1 MDAGVANTYG
11 RAALRVTERANA
23 ASALSA
29 DPKFRKYTQQVD
41 KCLSTF
47 ESVHEWAD
55 FISFLTKLLK
65 TLQSFTQFK
74 EIPRKLLVG
83 KRLAQCLNPALPT
96 GVHQRALDVY
106 SHVLSVL
113 GPDGLQRDLQI
124 WSSGLFPF
132 FAYSATSVRPT
143 LLNIYDKYYLPLQ
156 AALRPV
162 MKAFILALLPGL
174 EEENGEFFEK
184 VLTILDQLSSTVS
197 QAFFLQNIWLVL
209 LTSPTSRGS
218 AINYLSRRFP
228 KLAEQ
233 ADITPIIGRDVGLM
247 IRAFATALEDDD
259 ILVRRGVLELL
270 VQSFRLDSKAFTL
283 AQPEDQELLMRA
295 ASGVVLRRDLSLNR
309 RLYTWLLGPAEDSE
323 AQVEYLKKHSL
334 NLLQRTLLNEMLLDQ
349 SDVPDTRPYKIFIS
363 LLDKWELGT
372 PLTKVLIVDSMKAV
386 KQRARQSG
394 AEAGVDLLMSVNTL
408 YEAIDPI
415 ALWRPLFAG
424 IFDALTSHSA
434 DNEAIQMSRFVLNSF
449 RAHDEEV
456 ARFHLP
462 LIFMSLAELLRMTLA
477 DGSANFES
485 SIAVPQC
492 LLLMQDIFTHI
503 SSSSLARAIEGT
515 IEGAGEMPAHSGPL
529 VRAMAVYGLERKV
542 PMDVLD
548 RHSAGVPFVEAFKD
562 LSSISSTCA
571 ERLASPQDTSK
582 TTADCLEV
590 VTSLCKGMVKR
601 IEERAKDV
609 IAVSWDPKSWLRSMM
624 LTLNQDLKFSI
635 VDEVIS
641 SAVAFSQAKHM
652 APRPAIDN
660 RAVLS
665 KMVTIL
671 LHYLRPQ
678 YVPYHFRAVQLIWA
692 LEFGTCHHHLESIL
706 ANSLTEFEHGQRL
719 EAFEAFGVLWR
730 LTDDSLLPGVRFKI
744 PVMILLD
751 SLRSDDVN
759 LRRVGETW
767 MRCCLKS
774 YLRVVDPILY
784 DLADPTIR
792 RVAQT
797 LEFNGRD
804 VRGFLYERPFDL
816 HRVHHLMIT
825 LLSVAR
831 FGGQGFTRMIR
842 TTALRK
848 AAQPGLLA
856 RAEAANLAHDSASY
870 MDVLL
875 EILIRIIQSE
885 PSSSLVPTMT
895 PDNTQLQGTA
905 LDLLQTLVSRGDAD
919 LLTLENAEAAII
931 SKLYASIHTD
941 HLDLQNK
948 LLHVLHSII
957 VTSSE
962 ARMQRMR
969 RASEPSQS
977 EDSGSLD
984 SRRNGVIAPKVNPL
998 LVQTLVDGVS
1008 RNSKRP
1014 LLQHWIDFIL
1024 MTVPQS
1030 HTSPSLLVFPLS
1042 DCICRQLRSG
1052 LEDLVHASNAI
1063 NDDQLQSNTTDA
1075 EFVALLNALERLV
1088 LIGLTKSE
1096 TEPSEDDGAP
1106 QEKANVEPAG
1116 LLGLVS
1122 NVFSPEAPTLQE
1134 EQLTTRS
1141 PNYRCL
1147 EEAVHILYSTWILTS
1162 AASINQSETA
1172 ISESYTLIFSRVR
1185 TRCKKVLERL
1195 FRVQSGEVLEC
1206 LIECSRRS
1214 DDIIDAVTKANA
1226 TYEIVDILSASAQ
1239 TVVHMLCESIS
1250 HRVLTSPER
1259 SRRLAVNTKLSESDV
1274 YAFLEDY
1281 LARLEGPIALQVWT
1295 RYLALA
1301 KEICSNVHLYKR
1313 QIFPT
1318 LKCYTIL
1325 AEKITQTTAIE
1336 DRRMRKEL
1344 QDIFTKLADP
1354 CILIAGRAFESNN
1367 WIRRGTKDSLGA
1379 SDRAVTP
1386 LARVASEVA
1395 LNEKPDSPVVLVD
1408 DSPKLL
1414 PGPDLIDQVSPPDW
1428 KYCVLLQSDDPI
1440 PKINSFLATKLLP
1453 DLRRFLLD
1461 PDRVLTLCTNIV
1473 YYVVSPAIR
1482 SKAKTLELDSVI
1494 LNILTEMVKNPAAIK
1509 AWRSSITD
1517 AFNDNRFFN
1526 STPLTGSH
1534 WRPLVRSLMDS
1545 DKAGLVE
1552 LIGRITSVPSAN
1564 IFANKEYE
1572 MLLRSLNLR
1581 RLSYVLFSG
1590 EKNQYMVPLPAIQE
1604 KLVDLLRSGTTA
1616 PVVLSEVY
1624 LCLRV
1629 LLCRL
1634 SSHNMTGLWPVVIT
1648 ELFRVFEQS
1657 MASPP
1662 PDGSDELVVL
1672 LSACKFLDLVLVLQT
1687 EEFQVHQW
1695 MFLTDTVDA
1704 VYRPEAWI
1712 PESIMDQ
1719 LAEIIGD
1726 LPDVRGHKLEG
1737 LQDVEAQM
1745 AYHASLMRSP
1755 GVPANGTLSAPRQ
1768 HSRRPL
1774 LGSVRSVESIKDL
1787 VPFFSY
1793 VSLFSY
1799 ESVYSSVSVS
1809 VLSGA
1814 GGSSNVSAGGT
1825 VDWDAVEKTLM
1836 DEMFDGR

>member
-1 MDAGVANTYG
+1 MDPAVSNVYG
-11 RAALRVTERANA
+11 RAALRVAERANA

-106 SHVLSVL
+106 SQVLSVL
-113 GPDGLQRDLQI
+113 GPDGLQSDLQI

-132 FAYSATSVRPT
+132 FAYSATSVRPI
-143 LLNIYDKYYLPLQ
+143 LLNIYDTYYLPLQ
-156 AALRPV
+156 ASLRPV

-184 VLTILDQLSSTVS
+184 VLSILDRLSSTVS
-197 QAFFLQNIWLVL
+197 QSFFLQNVWLIL

-228 KLAEQ
+228 KLSEQ
-233 ADITPIIGRDVGLM
+233 PDITSIIGRDVGLM
-247 IRAFATALEDDD
+247 IRAFAMTLEDDE

-270 VQSFRLDSKAFTL
+270 VQSFRLDTKAFTL

-309 RLYTWLLGPAEDSE
+309 RLYTWLLGPAEDSG
-323 AQVEYLKKHSL
+323 AQIEYLKKHSL
-334 NLLQRTLLNEMLLDQ
+334 DLLRRTLYNEMLSDQ
-349 SDVPDTRPYKIFIS
+349 SDTPDTRPYKIFIS

-372 PLTKVLIVDSMKAV
+372 PLTEVLIIDSMKIV
-386 KQRARQSG
+386 RNRARQSG
-394 AEAGVDLLMSVNTL
+394 AEASVDLLMSANTL

-415 ALWRPLFAG
+415 ALWKPLFAG
-424 IFDALTSHSA
+424 IFDALDSRSA
-434 DNEAIQMSRFVLNSF
+434 DNEALQLARFVLNSF

-456 ARFHLP
+456 AHFHLP
-462 LIFMSLAELLRMTLA
+462 LVFMSLAELLRAHLA
-477 DGSANFES
+477 NDAIAFEGSS
-485 SIAVPQC
+485 AVPEC
-492 LLLMQDIFTHI
+492 LLLLQDIFTHL
-503 SSSSLARAIEGT
+503 SASSLAKALEKT
-515 IEGAGEMPAHSGPL
+515 IEAAGEVPPGSGPL
-529 VRAMAVYGLERKV
+529 VRAMAVYGLEREVSKSV
-542 PMDVLD
+542 QD
-548 RHSAGVPFVEAFKD
+548 RKSAGIPFVDAFQD
-562 LSSISSTCA
+562 LSSISSICA
-571 ERLASPQDTSK
+571 GRLRSDGATSK
-582 TTADCLEV
+582 RVEDCLEAALF
-590 VTSLCKGMVKR
+590 LCKGMAKR
-601 IEERAKDV
+601 IEERGKDLATV
-609 IAVSWDPKSWLRSMM
+609 QWDPNSWLQEM
-624 LTLNQDLKFSI
+624 LPSLDENLKFSL
-635 VDEVIS
+635 VDAIIS
-641 SAVAFSQAKHM
+641 SSVAFSQAKHM
-652 APRPAIDN
+652 APRLVIDN
-660 RAVLS
+660 RPTLS
-665 KMVTIL
+665 KMANVL

-678 YVPYHFRAVQLIWA
+678 WVPYHVRAVQLIWA
-692 LEFGTCHHHLESIL
+692 LEYSTRHHHVESIL
-706 ANSLTEFEHGQRL
+706 ASSLTEFEHRPRI
-719 EAFEAFGVLWR
+719 EAYEAFGVLWR
-730 LTDDSLLPGVRFKI
+730 LTEDSMLPGARFKI
-744 PVMILLD
+744 PMMILLD

-759 LRRVGETW
+759 VRRVGETW

-774 YLRVVDPILY
+774 YLRVVDPILFE
-784 DLADPTIR
+784 LADPTIR

-797 LEFNGRD
+797 SEFNGRD
-804 VRGFLYERPFDL
+804 VRGFLYERPFDV
-816 HRVHHLMIT
+816 HRFHHLLQT

-842 TTALRK
+842 TTPLRK
-848 AAQPGLLA
+848 SAQPGLLT
-856 RAEAANLAHDSASY
+856 RAEAANVAHDTASY

-875 EILIRIIQSE
+875 EILLRIIQSE
-885 PSSSLVPTMT
+885 PTPSLLPTVNA
-895 PDNTQLQGTA
+895 DNTQLQGTA

-941 HLDLQNK
+941 CLDLQNK

-957 VTSSE
+957 VTSSD
-962 ARMQRMR
+962 ARLQRMR
-969 RASEPSQS
+969 RTSEPSTLT
-977 EDSGSLD
+977 DDGSVMD
-984 SRRNGVIAPKVNPL
+984 GKRNGIAAPKVNPL
-998 LVQTLVDGVS
+998 LVQTLVDGIS
-1008 RNSKRP
+1008 RNAKRP

-1030 HTSPSLLVFPLS
+1030 QASLSLLVFPVS
-1042 DCICRQLRSG
+1042 DCICRQLRLS
-1052 LEDLVHASNAI
+1052 LDDLVQTSNAI
-1063 NDDQLQSNTTDA
+1063 NTKVNLQSNTTDA
-1075 EFVALLNALERLV
+1075 EFVALLNILERLV

-1096 TEPSEDDGAP
+1096 TEPSEDDGAS
-1106 QEKANVEPAG
+1106 QEKVTAEPAG

-1122 NVFSPEAPTLQE
+1122 GVFSPDAPSSTE

-1147 EEAVHILYSTWILTS
+1147 EEAVQVLYSTWILMTTPS
-1162 AASINQSETA
+1162 APPSDTASSD
-1172 ISESYTLIFSRVR
+1172 SYSLIFSRIR

-1195 FRVQSGEVLEC
+1195 FRAQSGEVLEC
-1206 LIECSRRS
+1206 LIECSRKS
-1214 DDIIDAVTKANA
+1214 DDVLDAATNA
-1226 TYEIVDILSASAQ
+1226 SATFEIVDILTASAQ

-1250 HRVLTSPER
+1250 QRVMPSPER
-1259 SRRLAVNTKLSESDV
+1259 ARRLAINIKLSDADV
-1274 YAFLEDY
+1274 YGFLEDY
-1281 LARLEGPIALQVWT
+1281 LSRLEGPIALQVWT

-1301 KEICSNVHLYKR
+1301 KEICSNAHMYKR

-1318 LKCYTIL
+1318 LRCYTVL
-1325 AEKITQTTAIE
+1325 ADKVTQTTAME

-1344 QDIFTKLADP
+1344 QDTFTKLADP

-1367 WIRRGTKDSLGA
+1367 WIRRGTKDSLGTGGA
-1379 SDRAVTP
+1379 ATP
-1386 LARVASEVA
+1386 IARVASDLA
-1395 LNEKPDSPVVLVD
+1395 LNDKAESPAVPVD
-1408 DSPKLL
+1408 DSQKIVT
-1414 PGPDLIDQVSPPDW
+1414 GFDLIDQ
-1428 KYCVLLQSDDPI
+1428 
-1440 PKINSFLATKLLP
+1440 INGFLASKLLP
-1453 DLRRFLLD
+1453 ALRRFLLE
-1461 PDRVLTLCTNIV
+1461 PDRILALCTNIV
-1473 YYVVSPAIR
+1473 YYVVNPAIR
-1482 SKAKTLELDSVI
+1482 SKAKTLELDNII
-1494 LNILTEMVKNPAAIK
+1494 LNILSEMVKNPTAIK
-1509 AWRSSITD
+1509 AWRSPITD

-1526 STPLTGSH
+1526 STPLTGSN

-1545 DKAGLVE
+1545 DKAVLVE
-1552 LIGRITSVPSAN
+1552 LINRITSAPSAN
-1564 IFANKEYE
+1564 IFANREYE

-1590 EKNQYMVPLPAIQE
+1590 DKNHYLVQLPAIQE

-1657 MASPP
+1657 MATPP

-1726 LPDVRGHKLEG
+1726 LPDVRGHQLVG
-1737 LQDVEAQM
+1737 LREIEAQM
-1745 AYHASLMRSP
+1745 TNHASLMRSP
-1755 GVPANGTLSAPRQ
+1755 VTGPAPKIRQ
-1768 HSRRPL
+1768 HSRQPL

-1787 VPFFSY
+1787 VPFFSH

-1799 ESVYSSVSVS
+1799 ESVYSSVAVGGS
-1809 VLSGA
+1809 
-1814 GGSSNVSAGGT
+1814 GGSSSGPTGGA
-1825 VDWDAVEKTLM
+1825 VDWEAVEKTIM